1 MMSEQKKPPSMGQM
15 LKNFASEVVEY
26 AKAGAPH
33 VSEKQYN
40 YRLKTCSE
48 CPSLKTESMRCGEC
62 GCMVEHKAKW
72 ATSNCPSKKWPQ
84 VIIGKDGKKVK
95 VGRPAAKKW
104 RRDQKNNT
112 KTGDKT

>member
-1 MMSEQKKPPSMGQM
+1 MSEQKKQPSMGQM

-40 YRLKTCSE
+40 YRLKTCNE
-48 CPSLKTESMRCGEC
+48 CPSLKRESMRCGEC
-62 GCMVEHKAKW
+62 GCMIEHKAKW
-72 ATSNCPSKKWPQ
+72 ATSNCPSKKLPQ

-104 RRDQKNNT
+104 RRDKKDNT

>member
-1 MMSEQKKPPSMGQM
+1 MSEQKKQPSMGQM

-40 YRLKTCSE
+40 YRLKTCDE
-48 CPSLKTESMRCGEC
+48 CPSLKRERMRCGEC
-62 GCMVEHKAKW
+62 GCMIEHKAKW

-104 RRDQKNNT
+104 RRDKKVST